1 MLAFFVSASENDAK
15 SRNPNSF
22 ITPMTKDM
30 DQGFWEVPGR
40 YDYAFQD
47 LDCHHVNFYRKLGCT
62 RIYVFSYFFSK
73 TQIVGSR

>member
-1 MLAFFVSASENDAK
+1 MNASENDAK

-22 ITPMTKDM
+22 ITPMTQDM

-47 LDCHHVNFYRKLGCT
+47 LYLSSCKHVYSKT
-62 RIYVFSYFFSK
+62 RVYKDLRFK
-73 TQIVGSR
+73 TQIVGTR